1 MTGTFFSG
9 GGGMTLRFALIGL
22 FLTGMATHAQDRSPQ
37 GEAQWMLERL
47 TGVKQPLDNPLIGQM
62 ATLIQQGD
70 RIAAAELATAQ
81 PQFLNVTV
89 KQTASQMSTRE
100 ETIREPLNDF
110 SATFMGAVRDGLD
123 ARQLLFGNFY
133 YAATDSTRLNGITI
147 PSNLEADILRS
158 NNHYAALERANLD
171 VGAALVRVDG
181 QRIVNAAATSIPSPD
196 PAGLL
201 TTRAFLGAHAIAG
214 TNRRLVEYTMRQF
227 ACIPIAGWADTLGSD
242 LRIGRDIDRRP
253 GGDEQKFLTTCKG
266 CHTVMDGFRGAFAK
280 WDFRD
285 IGGVGPVAIH
295 VANGVT
301 AGGLTPNVD
310 PNNRG
315 VIFKMNRNDFVQYAG
330 GYVSTDDSFVNNA
343 IRGSNATLFGWRGMA
358 PDSDA
363 ALSGRTTG
371 AHAFGRLV
379 ANSQRFS
386 QCMAKRIW
394 AQVCHT
400 ELGVAQMEAIYV
412 SMGLELETKQY
423 NLKKLYEAIAAH
435 PKCRI

>member
-1 MTGTFFSG
+1 MNLRIALFGLLFTTG
-9 GGGMTLRFALIGL
+9 LAV
-22 FLTGMATHAQDRSPQ
+22 HAQDRSPQ

-47 TGVKQPLDNPLIGQM
+47 TGVKQPLDNPVIAQM
-62 ATLIQQGD
+62 AALIQSND
-70 RIAAAELATAQ
+70 REAAARLATAL
-81 PQFLNVTV
+81 PQFINVTV
-89 KQTASQMSTRE
+89 KQTASKMSTRE

-110 SATFMGAVRDGLD
+110 TATFMGVVRDGTD
-123 ARQLLFGNFY
+123 ARELLFGNFY
-133 YAATDSTRLNGITI
+133 YAATDPARLNGITI
-147 PSNLEADILRS
+147 ASNVLTDIVRS
-158 NNHYAALERANLD
+158 NNHYVALERANVD
-171 VGAALVRVDG
+171 VGAALVRVNG
-181 QRIVNAAATSIPSPD
+181 QQIVSGDTNVANGAGLTLIPSPD

-227 ACIPIAGWADTLGSD
+227 ACIPIEGWADTLAAD
-242 LRIGRDIDRRP
+242 LRIGRDIDRMP
-253 GGDEQKFLTTCKG
+253 GGDNTKFLTTCKG

-285 IGGVGPVAIH
+285 VGGAGPVAIH

-301 AGGLTPNVD
+301 VGGLQPNVD
-310 PNNRG
+310 NANRG
-315 VIFKMNRNDFVQYAG
+315 VIFKMNRPDFVQYAG

-343 IRGSNATLFGWRGMA
+343 IRGNNATMFGWRGPA

-371 AHAFGRLV
+371 VHAFGRLV

-386 QCMAKRIW
+386 QCMAKRVW
-394 AQVCHT
+394 AQICHT
-400 ELGVAQMEAIYV
+400 DLGVANMEAIYV
-412 SMGLELETKQY
+412 SMGLRLEVDRY

-435 PKCRI
+435 PRCRMLP